1 MSDTVYEKLARHLA
15 ALGMG
20 YPPKAE
26 LIDILKESFSPE
38 EAEVALAI
46 PTRTIPFQPVPAS
59 QIAAGLAAPKGEV
72 EKVLEGLAD
81 RGLLFSRRTA
91 SGEMGYACSSSGTAF
106 PRPISGEARKGLPQR
121 GWRSLSQVQQEGPVA
136 GGLRRDADEG
146 PSLRPCHGLLY
157 ARGARGLPLRDDGR
171 AHK

>member
-26 LIDILKESFSPE
+26 LFDILKESFSPE

-46 PTRTIPFQPVPAS
+46 PTRTIPLQPVPAS

-91 SGEMGYACSSSGTAF
+91 DRFRT
-106 PRPISGEARKGLPQR
+106 
-121 GWRSLSQVQQEGPVA
+121 
-136 GGLRRDADEG
+136 
-146 PSLRPCHGLLY
+146 
-157 ARGARGLPLRDDGR
+157 GR
-171 AHK
+171 